1 MRDGGRTAGGG
12 RGGGRQDSEQTKR
25 SGTNQ
30 WFFSLTNYDYKAFSV
45 IFNQELSHL
54 LCSTNS
60 ATPLVCK
67 GRNE

>member
-1 MRDGGRTAGGG
+1 MEEDGRIPNKQKEA
-12 RGGGRQDSEQTKR
+12 EQIN
-25 SGTNQ
+25 G
-30 WFFSLTNYDYKAFSV
+30 FFSLTNYDYKAFSV